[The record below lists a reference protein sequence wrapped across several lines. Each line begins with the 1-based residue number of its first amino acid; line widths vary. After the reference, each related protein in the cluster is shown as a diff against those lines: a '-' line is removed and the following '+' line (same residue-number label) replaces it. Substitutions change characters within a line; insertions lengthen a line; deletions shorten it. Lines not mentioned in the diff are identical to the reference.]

1 MEISEFSKLPK
12 KRLVMI
18 CEKLIDDEFE
28 VNIHK
33 SPYYFNF
40 NIKILENISKYFS
53 ISVSD
58 IDLEF
63 IYKFM
68 LVNDELLSEIFETK
82 NMSLSENLIIPT
94 PKEFL
99 VDYESS
105 GRCRFIEKYEETWS
119 SYDEDWVID
128 SMNRAREDGNWDLYD
143 GRNQDTDYEDY
154 EVYDFEFGDVEEIRP
169 KNKITESKIQKGK
182 TPIDSMDKKTLL
194 KLRGLIDYR
203 LSKL

>member
-1 MEISEFSKLPK
+1 MEVSEFSKLPK

-28 VNIHK
+28 VNVYK
-33 SPYYFNF
+33 SPYNF
-40 NIKILENISKYFS
+40 TENFEILSNTAKYFGMV
-53 ISVSD
+53 VSD
-58 IDLEF
+58 MDVEF
-63 IYKFM
+63 FYKF
-68 LVNDELLSEIFETK
+68 LLDNDELLSEIFDTK

-94 PKEFL
+94 PKEFS

-105 GRCRFIEKYEETWS
+105 GRCRFIEKYKETWS

-169 KNKITESKIQKGK
+169 KNKMTESKIKKGE

>member
-1 MEISEFSKLPK
+1 MEVSEFSKLPK

-33 SPYYFNF
+33 SPYYFNY
-40 NIKILENISKYFS
+40 NIKILEDVSKYFS

-63 IYKFM
+63 IYKF
-68 LVNDELLSEIFETK
+68 LLDNDELLSEIFDTK

-94 PKEFL
+94 PKEFS
-99 VDYESS
+99 VDYQSS
-105 GRCRFIEKYEETWS
+105 GRCRFTEYYKETWS
-119 SYDEDWVID
+119 SYDKDWVID
-128 SMNRAREDGNWDLYD
+128 SMNSEREDGNWDLYN
-143 GRNQDTDYEDY
+143 GMNQDTEYEDF

-169 KNKITESKIQKGK
+169 KNKMTESKIEKGE
-182 TPIDSMDKKTLL
+182 TTIDSMDKKTLL

>member
-1 MEISEFSKLPK
+1 MEVSEFSKLPK

-33 SPYYFNF
+33 SPYYFNY
-40 NIKILENISKYFS
+40 NIKILEDVSKYFS

-63 IYKFM
+63 IYKF
-68 LVNDELLSEIFETK
+68 LLDNDELLSEIFDTK

-94 PKEFL
+94 PKEFS
-99 VDYESS
+99 VDYQSS
-105 GRCRFIEKYEETWS
+105 GRCRFTEYYKETWS
-119 SYDEDWVID
+119 SYDKDWVID
-128 SMNRAREDGNWDLYD
+128 SMNSEREDGNWDLYN
-143 GRNQDTDYEDY
+143 GMNQDTEYEDF

-169 KNKITESKIQKGK
+169 KNKMTESKIEKGE

>member
-1 MEISEFSKLPK
+1 MEVSEFSKLPK

-33 SPYYFNF
+33 SPYYFNY
-40 NIKILENISKYFS
+40 NIKILEDVSKYFS

-63 IYKFM
+63 IYKF
-68 LVNDELLSEIFETK
+68 LLDNDELLSEIFDTK

-94 PKEFL
+94 PKEFS

-105 GRCRFIEKYEETWS
+105 GRCRFIEKYKETWS
-119 SYDEDWVID
+119 SYDEDWVIE
-128 SMNRAREDGNWDLYD
+128 SMNSARENGNWDLYD
-143 GRNQDTDYEDY
+143 GRNQDTEYEDF

-169 KNKITESKIQKGK
+169 KNKMTESKIEKGE